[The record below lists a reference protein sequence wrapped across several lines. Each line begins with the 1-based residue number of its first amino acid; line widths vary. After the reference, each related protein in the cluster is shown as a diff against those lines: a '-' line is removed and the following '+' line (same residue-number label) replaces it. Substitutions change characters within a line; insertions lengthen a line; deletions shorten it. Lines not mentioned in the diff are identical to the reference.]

1 MIDLRSD
8 TVTKP
13 TTEMR
18 QFMISA
24 EVGDD
29 VYGEDPS
36 VNELQDYSA
45 DLFGKEAAL
54 FVPSGSMGNQLCIKV
69 HTEPGDEII
78 CESQAHIFYYETAAP
93 SIISQVQCRCIHSE
107 RGEIP
112 IDRIENAI
120 RPSDYYFPVTKLVC
134 LENTHNRHS
143 GTIISSD
150 YIKELSRFVK
160 NKGRKFHLDGAR
172 LWTAA
177 AMTNIE
183 LNEYGKYFDTLSVC
197 LSKGLGAPAGSLVLG
212 TKKDIE
218 KARKWRKI
226 LGGGMRQSGIL
237 ASAGL
242 FAIKNHFHL
251 LKNDNKNALLFS
263 NAIQKNDFIS
273 IDISKVETNM
283 VVFNLDTRI
292 DISTFINECKMEHK
306 YAEI

>member
-1 MIDLRSD
+1 
-8 TVTKP
+8 
-13 TTEMR
+13 
-18 QFMISA
+18 
-24 EVGDD
+24 
-29 VYGEDPS
+29 
-36 VNELQDYSA
+36 
-45 DLFGKEAAL
+45 
-54 FVPSGSMGNQLCIKV
+54 
-69 HTEPGDEII
+69 
-78 CESQAHIFYYETAAP
+78 
-93 SIISQVQCRCIHSE
+93 
-107 RGEIP
+107 
-112 IDRIENAI
+112 
-120 RPSDYYFPVTKLVC
+120 
-134 LENTHNRHS
+134 
-143 GTIISSD
+143 
-150 YIKELSRFVK
+150 
-160 NKGRKFHLDGAR
+160 
-172 LWTAA
+172 
-177 AMTNIE
+177 MTNIE

-292 DISTFINECKMEHK
+292 DISTFINECKMEHLLISSVGPNAIRVVFHFQISEEDANIAAGIVVNI
-306 YAEI
+306 AEKLANK